1 MTSLTIPE
9 RYRAGIRAIRNLSPG
24 ATDELE
30 TALAAAPMGHN
41 VASIMRAA
49 GAVTSIQGPDLSMI
63 IESLVSLGVVL
74 YESEVDLRAFA
85 HDVVRAMSEMADT
98 DPAIRPDEA
107 IVLEQRFQRLLG
119 CRSLT
124 SASKAIGLRTD
135 FPNIFCDAKILTDVR
150 PVFGDD
156 PKKPPPGAIITH
168 TLKIDY
174 HRSGGGRRQ
183 EFYVGLDADDLDKLA
198 RVLQRARDKKSS
210 LRQLLQKAD
219 TADLDASAEGSQE

>member
-1 MTSLTIPE
+1 MPSLTIPE
-9 RYRAGIRAIRNLSPG
+9 RYRPGIRAIRNLSPE
-24 ATDELE
+24 AADELV
-30 TALAAAPMGHN
+30 TALSGAPIGPN
-41 VASIMRAA
+41 IASIMRAA
-49 GAVTSIQGPDLSMI
+49 GVATSIQGPNLSMI

-74 YESEVDLRAFA
+74 YESEVDLSAFA
-85 HDVVRAMSEMADT
+85 HDVVKAMSEMADT
-98 DPAIRPDEA
+98 DPAIRQDEA
-107 IVLEQRFQRLLG
+107 IVLERRFQRLLG

-174 HRSGGGRRQ
+174 HRCGGGRHQ
-183 EFYVGLDADDLDKLA
+183 EFYVGLDADDLDTLA
-198 RVLQRARDKKSS
+198 RVLQRARDKNSS
-210 LRQLLQKAD
+210 LRELLQKAG
-219 TADLDASAEGSQE
+219 TADLDASAEGTQE